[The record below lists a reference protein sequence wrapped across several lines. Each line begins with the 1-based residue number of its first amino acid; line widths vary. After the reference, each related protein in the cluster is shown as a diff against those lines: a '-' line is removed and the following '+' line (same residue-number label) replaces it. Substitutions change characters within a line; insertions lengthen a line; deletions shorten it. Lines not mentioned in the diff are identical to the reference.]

1 MTALAFN
8 NPRVQQL
15 RRLIGR
21 RSSRHDDGRFV
32 VEGPVLVAEARG
44 RRMDSSRHSSSRSR
58 RDADIAGAGEVFELA
73 AGVFERVASTE
84 APQPPIA
91 IVRDARPTPSTRAL
105 TDASFVVV
113 LDRIGDPGNL
123 GTIIRSAEA
132 AGVDA
137 VVLTPGRSIRTAR
150 RSSARRPAR
159 CSTSRWCRRR
169 STTWP
174 QLGCSLVGTS
184 SHDAPARTVV
194 SHTRRRSH
202 RARRARDGQRGR
214 RPARRLERLRRSD
227 PAVDHD
233 SAPRTQRVAECGDGR
248 DGARCSKPPGNE
260 IRRART
266 AGTDRSPAGMRTR
279 RRAGPS
285 ARHRRRSRRDPAD
298 TAR

>member
-1 MTALAFN
+1 MDA
-8 NPRVQQL
+8 
-15 RRLIGR
+15 RRA
-21 RSSRHDDGRFV
+21 ST
-32 VEGPVLVAEARG
+32 
-44 RRMDSSRHSSSRSR
+44 SRST

-73 AGVFERVASTE
+73 AGVFERVGSTE

-91 IVRDARPTPSTRAL
+91 VVEMPTTSATEVLA
-105 TDASFVVV
+105 DASFVVV
-113 LDRIGDPGNL
+113 LDRISDPGNL

-137 VVLTPGRSIRTAR
+137 VVLTAGSVDPYSPKVV
-150 RSSARRPAR
+150 RSSAGAVFHVPVMTATIDDVAAAGLVPRRDQQPRRAGADRPA
-159 CSTSRWCRRR
+159 T
-169 STTWP
+169 P
-174 QLGCSLVGTS
+174 
-184 SHDAPARTVV
+184 
-194 SHTRRRSH
+194 RRRSH
-202 RARRARDGQRGR
+202 RARRPRDGQRGR
-214 RPARRLERLRRSD
+214 RPARRLERLRRPD

-285 ARHRRRSRRDPAD
+285 ARRRPRSRRDPAG